1 MAEEIN
7 APKMIVEKFEPK
19 DIIAYITPMVGS
31 VVKDFAMAV
40 ENNNMSRVALD
51 ASSLTQVYN
60 ILRELD
66 IKLNGDKP
74 TTVL

>member
-1 MAEEIN
+1 MAKEIN
-7 APKMIVEKFEPK
+7 APKMIVKEFEPK

-31 VVKDFAMAV
+31 IVQDFAMAV
-40 ENNNMSRVALD
+40 EKNNMSKMALD

-66 IKLNGDKP
+66 IKLNGEKP